1 MINRANA
8 ANSHRGY
15 LFLSAVIS
23 SLALMVCSSANGQNN
38 DNNNDNFNNFG
49 RAVGGVSIDTDGLL
63 SGARPDALGTLS
75 RLRSQAMQKIP
86 DAMNTTADMRKISL
100 RQLEAALEDC
110 VNNNKPIP
118 DEIKYLAG
126 LQRIR
131 YIFVYPEQ
139 KDIVLVGVGEGWKV
153 DAKGNVVGIES
164 DRPVMLLDD
173 LLVALRTA
181 RGAAQGGITCSID
194 PTAEGIQRMKR
205 VVLGSAQNG
214 YQAQAYASALAK
226 SLGLQQISVH
236 GVPTT
241 SHFARV
247 LVAADY
253 RMKRISMNIDPS
265 PIRGLPSYLQMHSP
279 RARGLKTPRFWLE
292 PSYEAILHD
301 ADGLAFELSG
311 SAVKAMTEEDY
322 LTTTGN
328 IKHSGKASGAAQRW
342 ADIMTKKYP
351 ELAVAD
357 PIFGEL
363 HNCMDLA
370 VIGAL
375 VVREGLL
382 EKAGLSLPTIMDSP
396 KLWPDVYNTPKQVES
411 QGSVLRVKGRWIA
424 TASGG
429 VSINSW
435 GIVKKRLRGSDKVAS
450 VRTESVPAENVWWW
464 N

>member
-1 MINRANA
+1 MFHRPNA
-8 ANSHRGY
+8 ANFFRSD
-15 LFLSAVIS
+15 LVLSAFLSVIV
-23 SLALMVCSSANGQNN
+23 LMVCSSANGQTN
-38 DNNNDNFNNFG
+38 DDDDQRYG
-49 RAVGGVSIDTDGLL
+49 RAVGGISIDVDGLL
-63 SGARPDALGTLS
+63 SGARPDALGTLG

-86 DAMNTTADMRKISL
+86 DAMNATADMRKISL

-110 VNNNKPIP
+110 VNNNKPIT

-131 YIFVYPEQ
+131 YVFVYPEQ
-139 KDIVLVGVGEGWKV
+139 KDVVLVGVGEGWKV

-164 DRPVMLLDD
+164 GRPAMLFDD

-194 PTAEGIQRMKR
+194 PTPEGLQRMSR
-205 VVLGSAQNG
+205 ITSGPVQNG
-214 YQAQAYASALAK
+214 NQAEAFAAARAKAL
-226 SLGLQQISVH
+226 GMQQISIH
-236 GVPTT
+236 GVPAT

-253 RMKRISMNIDPS
+253 RMKRLAMNFEPS
-265 PIRGLPSYLQMHSP
+265 PVRGLPSYLQMVSP
-279 RARGLKTPRFWLE
+279 RARGVQTPRFWLE
-292 PSYEAILHD
+292 PSFEALLHD
-301 ADGLAFELSG
+301 ADGLAFELCG
-311 SAVKAMTEEDY
+311 SSVKAMTEEDY

-328 IKHSGKASGAAQRW
+328 IQHSGKASRTAQRW

-351 ELAVAD
+351 ESAVAD

-363 HNCMDLA
+363 HNCMDMA

-375 VVREGLL
+375 IVRENLL
-382 EKAGLSLPTIMDSP
+382 EKAGLSLPTMMDSAEL
-396 KLWPDVYNTPKQVES
+396 KTDEFNAPKQVES
-411 QGSVLRVKGRWIA
+411 QGSVLRVKGRWVT

-429 VSINSW
+429 VAINSW
-435 GIVKKRLRGSDKVAS
+435 GIVEKLLRGSDKVAT

>member
-1 MINRANA
+1 MFHRHNA
-8 ANSHRGY
+8 ANFSRSD
-15 LFLSAVIS
+15 LVLSAFLSVIV
-23 SLALMVCSSANGQNN
+23 LMVCSSANGQT
-38 DNNNDNFNNFG
+38 DDDDDRRYG
-49 RAVGGVSIDTDGLL
+49 RAVGGVSIDADGLL
-63 SGARPDALGTLS
+63 SGARPDALGTLG

-86 DAMNTTADMRKISL
+86 DAMNATADMRKISL

-131 YIFVYPEQ
+131 YVFVYPEQ

-164 DRPVMLLDD
+164 GRPAMLFDD

-194 PTAEGIQRMKR
+194 PTAEGIQRMEQ
-205 VVLGSAQNG
+205 LGPARIGQ
-214 YQAQAYASALAK
+214 QAQAYASALAK
-226 SLGLQQISVH
+226 SLGLQRISIH

-265 PIRGLPSYLQMHSP
+265 PIRDLPSYLQMHSP
-279 RARGLKTPRFWLE
+279 RAKGFKTPRFWLE

-301 ADGLAFELSG
+301 ADELAFELCG

-322 LTTTGN
+322 LTVTGN

-382 EKAGLSLPTIMDSP
+382 EKAGLSMPTIMESP
-396 KLWPDVYNTPKQVES
+396 ELRPDVYNTPKQVES
-411 QGSVLRVKGRWIA
+411 LPSVMRVRGKWIV

-435 GIVKKRLRGSDKVAS
+435 GIVEKLLRGSDKVAT